1 MQTALI
7 TGASQGIGK
16 AICEIFLKEGYSV
29 IGIDLV
35 ENKSLPYDIIQ
46 FDISRLCKPDP
57 LNEQFYNKIVEMT
70 AGRLDVLVNNAAIQ
84 IMKPVNQI
92 TMDDWQITFNTNV
105 FAPFMLI
112 QRLLPML
119 RLTKGSVINIASIHA
134 LLTKAEFTLYS
145 TSKGALLTMTRALA
159 LELAPDVRVN
169 AVLPGATDTPMLRDG
184 FKNNLKGLEV
194 LGNYQPL
201 KRIALPQE
209 IAEIV
214 LFLASPKAS
223 FITGAGI
230 NVDGGIGVC
239 LHDPNTL

>member
-1 MQTALI
+1 
-7 TGASQGIGK
+7 
-16 AICEIFLKEGYSV
+16 
-29 IGIDLV
+29 
-35 ENKSLPYDIIQ
+35 
-46 FDISRLCKPDP
+46 
-57 LNEQFYNKIVEMT
+57 
-70 AGRLDVLVNNAAIQ
+70 
-84 IMKPVNQI
+84 
-92 TMDDWQITFNTNV
+92 MDDWQITFNTNV

-230 NVDGGIGVC
+230 KC
-239 LHDPNTL
+239 RRWHRCMLT